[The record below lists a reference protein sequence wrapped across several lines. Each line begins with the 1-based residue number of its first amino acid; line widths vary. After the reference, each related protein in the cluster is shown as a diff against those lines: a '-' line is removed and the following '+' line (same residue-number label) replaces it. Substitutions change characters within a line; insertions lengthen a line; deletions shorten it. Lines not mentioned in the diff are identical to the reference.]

1 MRRAWHAPADDKHV
15 DTMSNRQ
22 RRRHSRQRHRRPIA
36 LYTIALAAAT
46 CALAL
51 AACGSSGKSSRTGA
65 SVNPQL
71 AFAEC
76 MRSHGVANFPD
87 PSAGGGI
94 NIPDAL
100 TQSPAFQSA
109 AQTCRSKLRP
119 GGGPHGGI
127 PESTRLSL
135 LHHAQ
140 CMRAH
145 GVPNYPDPNLP
156 SHGPYDFGPPRGINT
171 DAPAFQRAA
180 SACGGP

>member
-1 MRRAWHAPADDKHV
+1 MR
-15 DTMSNRQ
+15 NRQ
-22 RRRHSRQRHRRPIA
+22 RSQQPRERHRRPTA
-36 LYTIALAAAT
+36 LLTIALAAAT
-46 CALAL
+46 CTIAI

-87 PSAGGGI
+87 PSAGGAI
-94 NIPDAL
+94 DIPDAL
-100 TQSPAFQSA
+100 DQLPAFQSA
-109 AQTCRSKLRP
+109 AQTCRSKLQP

-127 PESTRLSL
+127 PESTRISL

-145 GVPNYPDPNLP
+145 GVPNYPDPNIP
-156 SHGPYDFGPPRGINT
+156 SHGPHDFGPPPGINT

-180 SACGGP
+180 RACGGP

>member
-1 MRRAWHAPADDKHV
+1 MRY
-15 DTMSNRQ
+15 RQ
-22 RRRHSRQRHRRPIA
+22 RSQQPRQRHRRPIV
-36 LYTIALAAAT
+36 LLTIALAAAT
-46 CALAL
+46 CTIAI

-65 SVNPQL
+65 PVNPQL

-87 PSAGGGI
+87 PSAGGAI

-100 TQSPAFQSA
+100 DQLPAFQSA
-109 AQTCRSKLRP
+109 AQTCRSKLQP

-127 PESTRLSL
+127 PEDTRLSL

-145 GVPNYPDPNLP
+145 GVPNYPDPNVP
-156 SHGPYDFGPPRGINT
+156 SHGPYDFGPPTGINT

>member
-1 MRRAWHAPADDKHV
+1 MDAM
-15 DTMSNRQ
+15 TNRQ
-22 RRRHSRQRHRRPIA
+22 PSQNSRQRHRRPT
-36 LYTIALAAAT
+36 LLLTVGLAAGAAT
-46 CALAL
+46 CTLAL

-87 PSAGGGI
+87 PSAGGAI

-100 TQSPAFQSA
+100 GHSPAFQSA

-127 PESTRLSL
+127 SESARLSM
-135 LHHAQ
+135 LHHAE

-145 GVPNYPDPNLP
+145 GVANYPDPNIP
-156 SHGPYDFGPPRGINT
+156 SHGPYDFGPPPGINT